1 MPMFDQNHVKVCGAI
16 VLWDGMTK
24 PDTNESGTK
33 HHFKLAVPPNHPDIV
48 LLEQLAQRKLSEGTF
63 KGVLPN
69 NGTMPVGTLAPN
81 EYDGKFPGW
90 RVFTAGTYRGVP
102 DIYDENGSPQ
112 DIMQVGSM
120 IYPGQY
126 VDVLVH
132 CYENNG
138 KVKGIACGLD
148 GFSILAS
155 KQAPRQNFNGGPGV
169 NTAGAFGG
177 APAAAS
183 PQAAAPAPTSAA
195 AGGATPPPP
204 TASAPA
210 AGRDPVE
217 MLGGADYAAHIAA
230 GWTDQTLIE
239 HGKARAWP
247 AETPAAPAPA
257 GVAPPPAAAAPAPAA
272 APRDPVQMLNGAD
285 YAAHIAAGWT
295 DETLIAHGKATA
307 WPDAGAAPTQATGY
321 LPGQ

>member
-1 MPMFDQNHVKVCGAI
+1 MPMFDNDHVKVCDAI

-33 HHFKLAVPPNHPDIV
+33 HHFKLAVPPNHPDIL
-48 LLEQLAQRKLSEGTF
+48 LLEQLSQRKLSEGTF

-69 NGTMPVGTLAPN
+69 NGTMPVGTLGPS
-81 EYDGKFPGW
+81 EYDGKFNGW
-90 RVFTAGTYRGVP
+90 RVFTCGTYRGVP
-102 DIYDENGSPQ
+102 DIYSEDGQPQ

-148 GFSILAS
+148 GFCIKAS
-155 KQAPRQNFNGGPGV
+155 KQAPRQNFGGGAGI

-177 APAAAS
+177 AAQPPAGNV
-183 PQAAAPAPTSAA
+183 AAPAQAA
-195 AGGATPPPP
+195 PANGYAGAAGATPPPATGNVAAAAP
-204 TASAPA
+204 PPA
-210 AGRDPVE
+210 ATPPATPAAPRDPVE
-217 MLGGADYAAHIAA
+217 MLNGEDYQAHINA
-230 GWTDQTLIE
+230 GWTDELLIQ
-239 HGKARAWP
+239 HGKARAWS
-247 AETPAAPAPA
+247 AVVGGAP
-257 GVAPPPAAAAPAPAA
+257 
-272 APRDPVQMLNGAD
+272 Q
-285 YAAHIAAGWT
+285 
-295 DETLIAHGKATA
+295 
-307 WPDAGAAPTQATGY
+307 QATNY